1 MGAARGYEAL
11 SDAARRF
18 TAYSNAAGPSLKR
31 FAQDTRGATAIEY
44 AMIASMISIVIVAGA
59 QSIGQ
64 TIMHYFKDILA
75 PWL

>member
-1 MGAARGYEAL
+1 MDLAR
-11 SDAARRF
+11 
-18 TAYSNAAGPSLKR
+18 
-31 FAQDTRGATAIEY
+31 DTRGATAIEY

-64 TIMHYFKDILA
+64 TILHYFQDILA